1 MALYDVY
8 IIIIYIHLV
17 DGIGIRAKMNYD
29 YKVAGAED
37 LISVLVR
44 GIEEGTCGNHQQ
56 PKGAYIMSETLNKKE
71 VDQLMDLFNKIKL
84 DLSDNSFPTRT
95 NRLEAVENMKKV
107 LEIHNYVI
115 SEYEPEEEEI
125 KMPFPDARDQ
135 HLINKNLNKATGG
148 K

>member
-1 MALYDVY
+1 MSDKFRYNLTD
-8 IIIIYIHLV
+8 HLTK
-17 DGIGIRAKMNYD
+17 R
-29 YKVAGAED
+29 
-37 LISVLVR
+37 
-44 GIEEGTCGNHQQ
+44 
-56 PKGAYIMSETLNKKE
+56 E
-71 VDQLMDLFNKIKL
+71 VDRLLDLFNKIKL

-115 SEYEPEEEEI
+115 SEYEPETAEELSEDKHQGREEI
-125 KMPFPDARDQ
+125 AMPFPDARDQ

>member
-1 MALYDVY
+1 
-8 IIIIYIHLV
+8 
-17 DGIGIRAKMNYD
+17 
-29 YKVAGAED
+29 
-37 LISVLVR
+37 
-44 GIEEGTCGNHQQ
+44 
-56 PKGAYIMSETLNKKE
+56 MSEHLNKKE
-71 VDQLMDLFNKIKL
+71 IDQLMDLFNKIKL

-115 SEYEPEEEEI
+115 SEYEPEAQDEGI

>member
-1 MALYDVY
+1 MSDKLRYNLTD
-8 IIIIYIHLV
+8 HLT
-17 DGIGIRAKMNYD
+17 DR
-29 YKVAGAED
+29 
-37 LISVLVR
+37 
-44 GIEEGTCGNHQQ
+44 
-56 PKGAYIMSETLNKKE
+56 E
-71 VDQLMDLFNKIKL
+71 VDRLLDLFNKIKL

-115 SEYEPEEEEI
+115 SEYEPEAQDEGI